1 MTNWKLII
9 RVIGILLFIE
19 AGLML
24 LSFFVG
30 MYYQEDAMYAFLW
43 PALIATAIG
52 AVNQIVGWN
61 SGQNMGRRD
70 GYFIVTIIWVL
81 FSAIGMLPFLFSGA
95 VPDVASAFFETISGF
110 TSTGATIIDDCDALP
125 HCILFWRSMSQWI
138 GGIGIIFFTVAILPA
153 FGVGEV
159 KLFAAETTGPMYNKV
174 HPRISMTAKWIG
186 TVYVLIT
193 ALCMLSLIL
202 CGMGLFD
209 AVNYSMTITGTG
221 GYGTHSDL
229 LHDVLNS
236 PVTEY
241 VMTLFMIVS
250 GVNYTLIYYTIL
262 RGHVRRF
269 FKDSELRCFI
279 FIFGGGGVGID
290 ISNIIRIYFIIE
302 FRTENNHSAKS
313 ISIMFTMS
321 HSDFF

>member
-125 HCILFWRSMSQWI
+125 HCIL
-138 GGIGIIFFTVAILPA
+138 
-153 FGVGEV
+153 
-159 KLFAAETTGPMYNKV
+159 
-174 HPRISMTAKWIG
+174 
-186 TVYVLIT
+186 
-193 ALCMLSLIL
+193 
-202 CGMGLFD
+202 CG
-209 AVNYSMTITGTG
+209 
-221 GYGTHSDL
+221 
-229 LHDVLNS
+229 
-236 PVTEY
+236 
-241 VMTLFMIVS
+241 
-250 GVNYTLIYYTIL
+250 
-262 RGHVRRF
+262 
-269 FKDSELRCFI
+269 
-279 FIFGGGGVGID
+279 
-290 ISNIIRIYFIIE
+290 
-302 FRTENNHSAKS
+302 
-313 ISIMFTMS
+313 
-321 HSDFF
+321 